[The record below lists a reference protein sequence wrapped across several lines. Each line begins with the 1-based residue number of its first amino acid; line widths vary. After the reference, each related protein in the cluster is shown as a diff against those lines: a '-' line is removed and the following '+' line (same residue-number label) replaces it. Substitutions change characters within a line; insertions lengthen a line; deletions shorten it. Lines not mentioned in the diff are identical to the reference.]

1 MLLEPES
8 QRHAPHSQIPESV
21 QMRSMSSTSDLIT
34 AYYAA
39 FNAGDTGAML
49 ACLSDDVV
57 HDVNEGER
65 QTGLESFRVFLAH
78 MDSHYREQAK
88 ELVVMASADGRR
100 AAAEFV
106 IHGEYLK
113 KDGDLPDASGQ
124 RYVIAVGA
132 FFEVKGGNI
141 SRVTNYYNLSEW
153 TRQIGG

>member
-1 MLLEPES
+1 MPSSSELIES
-8 QRHAPHSQIPESV
+8 
-21 QMRSMSSTSDLIT
+21 
-34 AYYAA
+34 YYAA
-39 FNAGDTGAML
+39 FNAGDAETML
-49 ACLSDDVV
+49 ACLTEDVI

-65 QTGLESFRVFLAH
+65 QIGLESFRAFLAH

-113 KDGDLPDASGQ
+113 KDGELPDASAQ
-124 RYVIAVGA
+124 RYVIPVGA
-132 FFEVKGGNI
+132 FFELREGKLA
-141 SRVTNYYNLSEW
+141 RVTNYYNLAEW